1 MIVKNSNDLKK
12 EYENFLP
19 FAENCQQLSGIL
31 APKFREHKASLNHAK
46 EIRKTRL
53 EECENILKT
62 SDKEKLRS
70 KCQALKNESVRIKS
84 EYLQHSKE
92 LIGK

>member
-31 APKFREHKASLNHAK
+31 APKFREHKVCLIFANSNAQWKVVVVDPFATLPFLWSL
-46 EIRKTRL
+46 
-53 EECENILKT
+53 
-62 SDKEKLRS
+62 S
-70 KCQALKNESVRIKS
+70 
-84 EYLQHSKE
+84 
-92 LIGK
+92 